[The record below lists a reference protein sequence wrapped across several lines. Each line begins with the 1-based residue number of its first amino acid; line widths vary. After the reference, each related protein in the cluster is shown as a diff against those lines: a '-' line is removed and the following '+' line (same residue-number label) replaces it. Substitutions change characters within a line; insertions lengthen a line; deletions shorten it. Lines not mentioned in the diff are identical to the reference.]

1 MMFLKIL
8 ERIYRYIRI
17 IILSNIRIIRFLDN
31 FLVLNVIFDEEV
43 FENIGKVIL
52 QDYQDFLDNFLVL
65 NMIFDDDVSESIGKD
80 LQIYKDY
87 YII

>member
-1 MMFLKIL
+1 MMMFLKIL

-43 FENIGKVIL
+43 FESIGKVIIL
-52 QDYQDFLDNFLVL
+52 
-65 NMIFDDDVSESIGKD
+65 
-80 LQIYKDY
+80 
-87 YII
+87 